1 MILPPLVFPD
11 TSLKPKIKGSNLA
24 TGRGRGKMAKNFI
37 NLSKFGVLINS
48 SKVVGNCEFRL
59 KRKISVIN
67 EMK

>member
-1 MILPPLVFPD
+1 MILPPLVFLD
-11 TSLKPKIKGSNLA
+11 SLKPKFKGSNPA
-24 TGRGRGKMAKNFI
+24 PGKGGVKKAKNII
-37 NLSKFGVLINS
+37 NLSKFTVLDNS